1 MLGVFEEQLG
11 DWCYCN
17 RQGRRM
23 KRVREIK
30 RGPCRA
36 AKVSDFYSEKNKR
49 FQARVTTYI

>member
-30 RGPCRA
+30 RGPGRP